1 MDSSWIVADA
11 VPWGLC
17 VSTIGVLVGKDDSL
31 QISWLPLPLH
41 TLNFIQ

>member
-1 MDSSWIVADA
+1 MDSSWIV
-11 VPWGLC
+11 VEQCLGVC

-31 QISWLPLPLH
+31 QISLLPLPLH